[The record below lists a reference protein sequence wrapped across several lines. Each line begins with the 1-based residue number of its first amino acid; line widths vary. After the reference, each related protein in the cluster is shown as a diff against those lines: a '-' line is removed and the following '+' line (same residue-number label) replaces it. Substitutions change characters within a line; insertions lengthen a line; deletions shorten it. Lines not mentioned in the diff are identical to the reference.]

1 MRLSLTHRFMLL
13 FAGLCVLLVISIASI
28 SRYRFNSELKDY
40 VHRRELANLQILSE
54 DLAEYYQAS
63 GGWRFIPNDQH
74 EWHRLVLASLL
85 NEVSHER
92 NAHNRPTPAPKNER
106 VYIEKK
112 RHKWH
117 KRREELQQLLPRLQL
132 VDANRDWLAGVQ
144 KYERVHLL
152 TQTVTV
158 NGAVVGMLR
167 LEAPK
172 IFKDGLE
179 ERFARAHLMSMVWI
193 VGVAIVLAL
202 IAAWLMARNLSRPVL
217 QLAKNVSSMR
227 NGEFDVRSHIHRQD
241 EIGQLAKDIDAL
253 AETLAANE
261 NFRRNAMADV
271 SHELRTPI
279 ALLRTRVEAMQDG
292 IVKTDASSLEALHAN
307 ILRLTHLV
315 DDLHQMAIADAG
327 GLKLVLRP
335 TDLRLLT
342 HQLLDDWRDECEK
355 AELKM
360 RVVSEDTATDANFIV
375 EADAERV
382 RQILSNVIRN
392 SIRYTDAGGE
402 MQIRLL
408 TNADAVVVCVEDS
421 APGVPKDVQSF
432 LFDRFFRV
440 EKSRSRASG
449 GSGLG
454 LSVVKTLM
462 DAHKGRIEVGDSA
475 LGGLRLCLHFP
486 YAQS

>member
-1 MRLSLTHRFMLL
+1 MHLSLTHRFMLL
-13 FAGLCVLLVISIASI
+13 FAGLCVLLVVSIASI
-28 SRYRFNSELKDY
+28 SRYSFNNALKDY

-63 GGWRFIPNDQH
+63 GGWQFIPQDPH
-74 EWHRLVLASLL
+74 EWNRLVLASLL
-85 NEVSHER
+85 NEEAHER
-92 NAHNRPTPAPKNER
+92 SAQDRTNNSHVDER
-106 VYIEKK
+106 EHREKK
-112 RHKWH
+112 RYKWH
-117 KRREELQQLLPRLQL
+117 KRREELRQLLPRLQL
-132 VDANRDWLAGVQ
+132 VDAKRQWLAGVQ

-152 TQTVTV
+152 TQTVSV
-158 NGAVVGMLR
+158 NGNVVGTLK

-172 IFKDGLE
+172 IFRDGLE
-179 ERFARAHLMSMVWI
+179 ERFAHAHLMSMVWI

-202 IAAWLMARNLSRPVL
+202 IAAWLMARNLSRPIL
-217 QLAKNVSSMR
+217 HLAKNVSSMR

-292 IVKTDASSLEALHAN
+292 IVKTDANSLEALHAN

-335 TDLRLLT
+335 TDLHALT

-355 AELKM
+355 AELKI
-360 RVVSEDTATDANFIV
+360 RVVREDAATNANFIV

-392 SIRYTDAGGE
+392 SLRYTDAGGE
-402 MQIRLL
+402 VQISLM
-408 TNADAVVVCVEDS
+408 TNIDSVIVCVEDS

-462 DAHKGRIEVGDSA
+462 DAHKGRIEVSDSA
-475 LGGLRLCLHFP
+475 LGGLRLCLYFP
-486 YAQS
+486 YAQN